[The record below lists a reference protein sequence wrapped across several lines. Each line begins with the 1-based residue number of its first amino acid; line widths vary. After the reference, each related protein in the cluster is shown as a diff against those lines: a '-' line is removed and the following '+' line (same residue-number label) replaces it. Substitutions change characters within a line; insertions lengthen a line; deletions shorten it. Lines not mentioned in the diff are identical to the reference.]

1 MPTELMSTR
10 VLSSIP
16 KPDNIAHARTI
27 IQANIADLENQIA
40 LLRNALEFLNRGS
53 GGVPETSADG
63 RKIPPVKSRDY
74 QGNRAVDAL
83 ENYLK
88 ARRDLRIPLSK
99 AVRDLLAG
107 GVDPGKPRGRI
118 NDPEALVS
126 RTIKISLPNKSTIFE
141 WTPQGLS
148 KKGKTIVKKGANDD
162 DIFVWLADEAD
173 VPKRRKR

>member
-1 MPTELMSTR
+1 MPTELMSTS

-63 RKIPPVKSRDY
+63 RKIPPVKSREY
-74 QGNRAVDAL
+74 QGMSAKDAL
-83 ENYLK
+83 EVYLK
-88 ARRDLRIPLSK
+88 ARRHLKVPLSRI
-99 AVRDLLAG
+99 VRDLLAG
-107 GVDPGKPRGRI
+107 GADPGRPRGRI
-118 NDPEALVS
+118 TDPESLVS
-126 RTIKISLPNKSTIFE
+126 QTLKISLPNKAKLFE